1 MAKGTGDEEGTL
13 PFGVS
18 EGAEIKI
25 GTLAWNRLTPVV
37 GSVLEVCLL
46 NSSIGLGAEDWFAVL
61 VTEWTGL
68 PDEMGRTVKGEFL
81 GVENELHSEE
91 IQAAVA
97 EGGVH
102 LCGESPCSLGTDAT
116 KVHAT
121 IVRCWHPVRFDAD
134 YLTGEGRKA
143 IKKAVTALK
152 KEAAELKKKTTR
164 GPPRRR
170 AATGSR
176 PKAKAKGQEE
186 KDVTCIELDSEGE
199 HEAEVVPGEAGVDR
213 ATLRKM
219 LASTRERIMGGGLGA
234 ANKDVPEAAAGGRK
248 RKDTDCAP
256 ARRGLMAGTH
266 LVPGQGTRL
275 ALEGSGGT
283 RDGEENNWMQKI
295 KKGGSTSVQL
305 LAQAV
310 QSAQIGERRRKKKEK
325 EKKGPI
331 DQLVKLL
338 KGERGDK
345 KKKKK
350 KKRKDRP
357 RQGGDG
363 LLRVKPD
370 PGGSGGSG
378 SSSSDSESSSAA
390 GGGKEGDSGEDSDL
404 SCEPPLKKKASKD
417 PGSVL
422 AMLVRHAQEQLDKGA
437 LMEEEGSRSSVVT
450 GIKIA
455 TYFGLLIRPYHP
467 QGSPLLRELYSL
479 AQAIDLLRQGRLP
492 EAGDALAARFIAVHT
507 ALGEG
512 GWQTAS
518 QLELHPLEPV
528 QSTSTATMLLA
539 QKHRRLVLKS
549 QGVTPG
555 RWWGGGR
562 GKGYGGQEKGK
573 KGDPGKGRGKGK
585 GKGGKESGWGSKGE
599 NNPWKENK
607 EEAPKK

>member
-1 MAKGTGDEEGTL
+1 
-13 PFGVS
+13 
-18 EGAEIKI
+18 
-25 GTLAWNRLTPVV
+25 
-37 GSVLEVCLL
+37 
-46 NSSIGLGAEDWFAVL
+46 
-61 VTEWTGL
+61 
-68 PDEMGRTVKGEFL
+68 
-81 GVENELHSEE
+81 
-91 IQAAVA
+91 
-97 EGGVH
+97 
-102 LCGESPCSLGTDAT
+102 
-116 KVHAT
+116 
-121 IVRCWHPVRFDAD
+121 
-134 YLTGEGRKA
+134 
-143 IKKAVTALK
+143 
-152 KEAAELKKKTTR
+152 
-164 GPPRRR
+164 
-170 AATGSR
+170 
-176 PKAKAKGQEE
+176 
-186 KDVTCIELDSEGE
+186 
-199 HEAEVVPGEAGVDR
+199 
-213 ATLRKM
+213 
-219 LASTRERIMGGGLGA
+219 MGGGLGA

-512 GWQTAS
+512 GW
-518 QLELHPLEPV
+518 
-528 QSTSTATMLLA
+528 
-539 QKHRRLVLKS
+539 
-549 QGVTPG
+549 
-555 RWWGGGR
+555 
-562 GKGYGGQEKGK
+562 
-573 KGDPGKGRGKGK
+573 
-585 GKGGKESGWGSKGE
+585 
-599 NNPWKENK
+599 
-607 EEAPKK
+607 